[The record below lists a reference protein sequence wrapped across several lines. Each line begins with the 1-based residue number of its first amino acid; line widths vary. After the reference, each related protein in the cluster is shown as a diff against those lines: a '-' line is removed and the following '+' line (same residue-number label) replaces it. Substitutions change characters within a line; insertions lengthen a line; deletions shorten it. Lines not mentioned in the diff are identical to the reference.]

1 MTEGPETNLDVP
13 LPSGTLLIISLS
25 QLSFAHFGS
34 PPTILR
40 QLHFSS

>member
-13 LPSGTLLIISLS
+13 LPFGALLLTSLS
-25 QLSFAHFGS
+25 HLNSAHFGS

-40 QLHFSS
+40 QLHFTS